1 MGRCYKTF
9 FVRQTDSLK
18 LLSHDFCK
26 MCEIDVESED
36 LFVKF
41 RMSRA
46 NKLECLHCSKLARL
60 DRDKRT
66 SLSVPFTSVEE
77 NKVLLLLIDKI
88 VW

>member
-1 MGRCYKTF
+1 
-9 FVRQTDSLK
+9 
-18 LLSHDFCK
+18 

-36 LFVKF
+36 LFIKF

-46 NKLECLHCSKLARL
+46 NKLECLHFHRPARL
-60 DRDKRT
+60 DRYKHS
-66 SLSVPFTSVEE
+66 SLSVSFTSVEE